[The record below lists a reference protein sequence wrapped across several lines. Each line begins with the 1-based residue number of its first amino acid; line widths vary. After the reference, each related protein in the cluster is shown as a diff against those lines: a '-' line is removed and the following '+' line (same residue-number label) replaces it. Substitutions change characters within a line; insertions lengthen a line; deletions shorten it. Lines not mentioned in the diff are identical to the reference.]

1 MVRPVP
7 TRSQRNRT
15 RIAQVAARLIAEHGL
30 TDWSS
35 AKRKACRQL
44 GLPPDEALPANDDIE
59 QALREYNS
67 LFQPAAQAASL
78 HAQRAE
84 ALRWMVQL
92 AEWDP
97 LLVGGV
103 AAGWA
108 TPHNEIR
115 IELEAHDPKA
125 VELQLV
131 NAGTA
136 YTGVTASGD
145 AATGTQLRLE
155 SPGFSVR
162 LVVLTPQQRRNRPRR
177 DADERLSAADVRRL
191 LDTEAGNVPER

>member
-1 MVRPVP
+1 MEAGSLNSSTKSILPGHAPMFSHPARRGRPARSGTSFFRGDTMVRPVS

-84 ALRWMVQL
+84 ALR
-92 AEWDP
+92 
-97 LLVGGV
+97 
-103 AAGWA
+103 
-108 TPHNEIR
+108 
-115 IELEAHDPKA
+115 
-125 VELQLV
+125 
-131 NAGTA
+131 
-136 YTGVTASGD
+136 
-145 AATGTQLRLE
+145 
-155 SPGFSVR
+155 
-162 LVVLTPQQRRNRPRR
+162 
-177 DADERLSAADVRRL
+177 
-191 LDTEAGNVPER
+191 